1 MQNIDI
7 DSLIPHRGKIKI
19 IEGILDIQESS
30 AISYA
35 VVNSDWPL
43 FDGEAVDAL
52 VLIESIAQTAAIVE
66 GYKRRQ
72 RGEDGVRGWLVGIK
86 SARFHVKK
94 IGVDTKLI
102 ISLKNKYAFDHYGV
116 VEGTVQAGDDIL
128 ATATLQAI
136 RLNDEY
142 Q

>member
-7 DSLIPHRGKIKI
+7 DSLIPHREKIKI
-19 IEGILDIQESS
+19 IDGILDIQEKS

-35 VVNSDWPL
+35 VVNPNWPL
-43 FDGEAVDAL
+43 YDGEAVDAL
-52 VLIESIAQTAAIVE
+52 VLIEGIAQTAAIVE
-66 GYKRRQ
+66 GYRRRQ
-72 RGEDGVRGWLVGIK
+72 RGEDGVKGWLVGIK
-86 SARFHVKK
+86 DAEFHVKK

-102 ISLKNKYAFDHYGV
+102 IMLESKYSFDHYGV
-116 VEGTVQAGDDIL
+116 VEGTVRSGDDIL